1 MGFLSGSSEVGF
13 VENYGLT
20 NPLYEK
26 EGHLLGTA
34 WIISRIS

>member
-1 MGFLSGSSEVGF
+1 MGF

-20 NPLYEK
+20 NPVYEK
-26 EGHLLGTA
+26 EGNLLGTA